1 MMAGSPSAFNYDFTS
16 DPEVIET
23 LGRLASSSAP
33 VGKLNLGQ
41 FMTAKQVNDL
51 IGGALRGD
59 DGFRAKL
66 QAAGFTDNA
75 PNMGVGRTQG
85 IIPQLRPSLTFL
97 DFFPSR
103 TVDEGKSHDYVV
115 ESGTFDGAAETAP
128 GTPKPQLTATYTD
141 AEAKYRTIAGWLKL
155 NKQRLAD
162 TPDLQQRLR
171 SRGIYSVMK
180 RLEAQVINGDGLGE
194 NIKGL
199 LGTTG
204 IGVQPY
210 VAGPI
215 ADQLIRGAGVVLASG
230 ANPNVAAVS
239 VTDVVNMFGGQDDR
253 RGRVP
258 LRLGARPAP

>member
-1 MMAGSPSAFNYDFTS
+1 MT
-16 DPEVIET
+16 PEQVI
-23 LGRLASSSAP
+23 
-33 VGKLNLGQ
+33 
-41 FMTAKQVNDL
+41 DL

-171 SRGIYSVMK
+171 SRGIYSVMNAP
-180 RLEAQVINGDGLGE
+180 RGPGLQRRASGRTSRASSVRPRAPSFR
-194 NIKGL
+194 GR
-199 LGTTG
+199 
-204 IGVQPY
+204 PDRR
-210 VAGPI
+210 P
-215 ADQLIRGAGVVLASG
+215 LIRGASSPGPRRNRLAVV
-230 ANPNVAAVS
+230 V
-239 VTDVVNMFGGQDDR
+239 VTGVVNMFGGQDDR